1 MNSLNKQIIFKMNE
15 IDDILSRYREGGH
28 ENLIPILQ
36 DVQEKEGYLSESAI
50 VQIGSFLKMSTTKI
64 YGLAT
69 FYDRFRFIPA
79 GRVHLRICNGT
90 TCFIN
95 GSAAVVSAFRETLGI
110 EPGQTTRD
118 GRFSY
123 ELTAC
128 QGGCNEGPVLSTGD
142 DYYTHLRPEDLPE
155 LVSKL
160 KALADL
166 K

>member
-1 MNSLNKQIIFKMNE
+1 MSK
-15 IDDILSRYREGGH
+15 IDDILSRYREGSH

-36 DVQEKEGYLSESAI
+36 DVQEAEGYLSESAI
-50 VQIGSFLKMSTTKI
+50 VQIGSFLRMSTTKI

-79 GRVHLRICNGT
+79 GKVHMRICNGT

-95 GSAAVVSAFRETLGI
+95 GSAAVVTAVRDALGI
-110 EPGQTTRD
+110 DPGQTTRD

-128 QGGCNEGPVLSTGD
+128 QGGCNEGPVVCVGENYFTR
-142 DYYTHLRPEDLPE
+142 LRPEDVPE
-155 LVSKL
+155 LISKL

-166 K
+166 R

>member
-1 MNSLNKQIIFKMNE
+1 MSK
-15 IDDILSRYREGGH
+15 IDDILSRYREGSH

-36 DVQEKEGYLSESAI
+36 DVQEAEGYLSESAI
-50 VQIGSFLKMSTTKI
+50 VQIGSFLRMSTTKI

-79 GRVHLRICNGT
+79 GKVHMRICNGT

-95 GSAAVVSAFRETLGI
+95 GSAAVVTAVRDALGI
-110 EPGQTTRD
+110 DPGQTTRD

-128 QGGCNEGPVLSTGD
+128 QGGCNEGPVVCVGENYFTR
-142 DYYTHLRPEDLPE
+142 LRPDDVPE
-155 LVSKL
+155 LISKL

-166 K
+166 R

>member
-1 MNSLNKQIIFKMNE
+1 MSK
-15 IDDILSRYREGGH
+15 IDDILSRYREGSH

-36 DVQEKEGYLSESAI
+36 DVQEAEGYLSESAI
-50 VQIGSFLKMSTTKI
+50 VQIGSFLRMSTTKI

-79 GRVHLRICNGT
+79 GKVHMRICNGT

-95 GSAAVVSAFRETLGI
+95 GSASVVTAVRDALGI
-110 EPGQTTRD
+110 DPGQTTRD

-128 QGGCNEGPVLSTGD
+128 QGGCNEGPVVCVGENYFTR
-142 DYYTHLRPEDLPE
+142 LRPEDVPE
-155 LVSKL
+155 LISKL

-166 K
+166 R

>member
-1 MNSLNKQIIFKMNE
+1 MSK
-15 IDDILSRYREGGH
+15 IDDILGRYREGSH

-36 DVQEKEGYLSESAI
+36 DVQEAEGYLSENAI
-50 VQIGSFLKMSTTKI
+50 ISIGSFLQMSTTKI

-79 GRVHLRICNGT
+79 GRVHMRICNGT
-90 TCFIN
+90 SCFIN
-95 GSAAVVSAFRETLGI
+95 GSAAVVTAVKEVLGI
-110 EPGQTTRD
+110 DPGQTTRD

-128 QGGCNEGPVLSTGD
+128 QGGCNEGPVVCIGENYHTHIRPD
-142 DYYTHLRPEDLPE
+142 DVPE
-155 LVSKL
+155 LITKL
-160 KALADL
+160 KSLADL

>member
-1 MNSLNKQIIFKMNE
+1 MNK
-15 IDDILSRYREGGH
+15 IDDILSRYREGSH
-28 ENLIPILQ
+28 ESLIPILQ
-36 DVQEKEGYLSESAI
+36 DVQEEEGYLTESAI
-50 VQIGSFLKMSTTKI
+50 VRIGSFLRMSTTKI

-79 GRVHLRICNGT
+79 GRVHMRICNGT

-95 GSAAVVSAFRETLGI
+95 GSAAVVTAVRETLGI

-128 QGGCNEGPVLSTGD
+128 QGGCNEGPVICIGENYHTRV
-142 DYYTHLRPEDLPE
+142 RPEDVPE
-155 LVSKL
+155 LIAKL
-160 KALADL
+160 KSLSDL
-166 K
+166 R

>member
-1 MNSLNKQIIFKMNE
+1 MSK
-15 IDDILSRYREGGH
+15 IDDILSRYREGSH
-28 ENLIPILQ
+28 ESLIPILQ
-36 DVQEKEGYLSESAI
+36 DVQEEEGYLTESAI
-50 VQIGSFLKMSTTKI
+50 VRIGSFLRMSTTKI

-79 GRVHLRICNGT
+79 GRVHMRICNGT

-95 GSAAVVSAFRETLGI
+95 GSAAVVTAVRETLGI

-128 QGGCNEGPVLSTGD
+128 QGGCNEGPVICIGENYHTRV
-142 DYYTHLRPEDLPE
+142 RPEDVPE
-155 LVSKL
+155 LIAKL
-160 KALADL
+160 KSLSDL
-166 K
+166 R

>member
-1 MNSLNKQIIFKMNE
+1 MSK

-36 DVQEKEGYLSESAI
+36 DVQEAEGYLSETAI
-50 VQIGSFLKMSTTKI
+50 VKIGSFLQMSTTKI
-64 YGLAT
+64 FGLAT

-79 GRVHLRICNGT
+79 GRMHMRICNGT

-95 GSAAVVSAFRETLGI
+95 GSASVVAAVKEVLGI

-128 QGGCNEGPVLSTGD
+128 QGGCNEGPVVCTGD
-142 DYYTHLRPEDLPE
+142 TYHTHLRPEDIPE
-155 LVSKL
+155 LISKL

>member
-1 MNSLNKQIIFKMNE
+1 MSK
-15 IDDILSRYREGGH
+15 IDDILDRYREGSH

-36 DVQEKEGYLSESAI
+36 DVQEAEGYLSENAI
-50 VQIGSFLKMSTTKI
+50 ITIGRFLHMSTTKI

-79 GRVHLRICNGT
+79 GRVHMRICNGT
-90 TCFIN
+90 TCFII
-95 GSAAVVSAFRETLGI
+95 GCGAVVTAVREQLGI

-128 QGGCNEGPVLSTGD
+128 QGGCNDGPVICVGEH
-142 DYYTHLRPEDLPE
+142 YYTHVRQEDVPE
-155 LVSKL
+155 LITKL
-160 KALADL
+160 KELADL

>member
-1 MNSLNKQIIFKMNE
+1 MNKIE
-15 IDDILSRYREGGH
+15 EILSRYREGSH
-28 ENLIPILQ
+28 ESLIPILQ
-36 DVQEKEGYLSESAI
+36 DVQEAEGYLTESAI
-50 VQIGSFLKMSTTKI
+50 VRIGSFLRMSTTKI

-69 FYDRFRFIPA
+69 FYVRFRFIPA
-79 GRVHLRICNGT
+79 GKVHMRICNGT

-95 GSAAVVSAFRETLGI
+95 GSSAVVTAVRETLGI
-110 EPGQTTRD
+110 DPGQTTRD

-128 QGGCNEGPVLSTGD
+128 QGGCNEGPVVCTGEN
-142 DYYTHLRPEDLPE
+142 YHTRVRPEDVPE

-160 KALADL
+160 KVLADL